1 MRFANGVEGCDVAGA
16 EEGGSGEIMISLVAG
31 SYAKLPQEV
40 RNFFAD
46 PNVITY
52 LRSQLDRSR
61 NVWNILPSD
70 MFIFPLFRKADWYF
84 L

>member
-1 MRFANGVEGCDVAGA
+1 MAEAEG
-16 EEGGSGEIMISLVAG
+16 GGSGDIMISLVAG
-31 SYAKLPQEV
+31 LYAKLPQEV

-70 MFIFPLFRKADWYF
+70 MLIFPLFRRADWYF